1 MSTQDTWISA
11 RSRTLILSGDRA
23 GTPYF
28 REDFLNGLKLVLGD
42 GISQIVSFGPL
53 AKNTEWFLM
62 VKSERARDNL
72 LAAGVVKVKGGVF
85 RVRSAD
91 STQFRVRI
99 HWAPPFIPN
108 DVIIN
113 HLSQFGKVLSCVN
126 EMSVSKGF
134 ENVATGV
141 RTVVM
146 CGNKADLPHF
156 FVVVDKST
164 KQTFQLLVTVTGR
177 PPICLRCNQVGHFRR
192 ECTTPYCRH
201 HGEYGHKTEEC
212 SAVGSYAGVLRGK
225 NNAEPE
231 PVDIEEVSGIAEGS
245 FSGQVKDLIVT
256 MTEAEKRAVVMN
268 EVETATGASG
278 ETDTVVPVVNVTAD
292 ETEVVVP
299 VKGDETEVAV
309 PVDMGVGDEEKIV
322 VQIEEMD
329 VVVTGVEGE
338 GKSVS
343 GPAPQSDDMFSGS
356 ESMSSDGE
364 GGMDWNL
371 VARNKKR
378 KRVGKRAVIKNT
390 SPLSPASPVL
400 GRLVIVEEDSPSDSE
415 KTKIKRYGNKST
427 DIVSE

>member
-1 MSTQDTWISA
+1 MSTQDPWISA

-113 HLSQFGKVLSCVN
+113 HLSQYGKVLSCVN

-177 PPICLRCNQVGHFRR
+177 PPICLRCNKVGHFRR

-212 SAVGSYAGVLRGK
+212 SAVGSYAGVLRGQ

-231 PVDIEEVSGIAEGS
+231 PVEIEEVSGTAEGS

-256 MTEAEKRAVVMN
+256 MTEADKRAVLMN
-268 EVETATGASG
+268 EVETATVASG
-278 ETDTVVPVVNVTAD
+278 ETENVVSVVNVTVD
-292 ETEVVVP
+292 DMEIVVP
-299 VKGDETEVAV
+299 VKGDETEVVV
-309 PVDMGVGDEEKIV
+309 PVDMGVWDEEKIV
-322 VQIEEMD
+322 LQTEEMED
-329 VVVTGVEGE
+329 VVTGVEGE

-343 GPAPQSDDMFSGS
+343 GLSTQSDDMFSGS

-371 VARNKKR
+371 VTRNKKR
-378 KRVGKRAVIKNT
+378 KRVERAVIKNT

>member
-1 MSTQDTWISA
+1 MSTQDPWISA

-113 HLSQFGKVLSCVN
+113 HLSQYGKVLSCVN

-177 PPICLRCNQVGHFRR
+177 PPICLRCNKVGHFRR

-231 PVDIEEVSGIAEGS
+231 PVEIEEVSGTAEGS

-256 MTEAEKRAVVMN
+256 MTEADKRAVLMN
-268 EVETATGASG
+268 EVETATVASG
-278 ETDTVVPVVNVTAD
+278 ETENVVSVVNVTVD
-292 ETEVVVP
+292 DTEIVVP
-299 VKGDETEVAV
+299 VKGDETEVVV
-309 PVDMGVGDEEKIV
+309 PVDMGVWDEEKIV
-322 VQIEEMD
+322 VQTEEMED
-329 VVVTGVEGE
+329 VVTGVEGE

-343 GPAPQSDDMFSGS
+343 GLSTQSDDMFSGS

-371 VARNKKR
+371 VTRNKKR
-378 KRVGKRAVIKNT
+378 KRVERAVIKNT

>member
-1 MSTQDTWISA
+1 MSTQDPWISA

-113 HLSQFGKVLSCVN
+113 HLSQYGKVLSCVN

-164 KQTFQLLVTVTGR
+164 KQTFQLLVTVTG
-177 PPICLRCNQVGHFRR
+177 
-192 ECTTPYCRH
+192 
-201 HGEYGHKTEEC
+201 
-212 SAVGSYAGVLRGK
+212 
-225 NNAEPE
+225 
-231 PVDIEEVSGIAEGS
+231 
-245 FSGQVKDLIVT
+245 
-256 MTEAEKRAVVMN
+256 
-268 EVETATGASG
+268 
-278 ETDTVVPVVNVTAD
+278 
-292 ETEVVVP
+292 
-299 VKGDETEVAV
+299 
-309 PVDMGVGDEEKIV
+309 
-322 VQIEEMD
+322 
-329 VVVTGVEGE
+329 
-338 GKSVS
+338 
-343 GPAPQSDDMFSGS
+343 
-356 ESMSSDGE
+356 
-364 GGMDWNL
+364 
-371 VARNKKR
+371 
-378 KRVGKRAVIKNT
+378 
-390 SPLSPASPVL
+390 
-400 GRLVIVEEDSPSDSE
+400 
-415 KTKIKRYGNKST
+415 
-427 DIVSE
+427 

>member
-1 MSTQDTWISA
+1 MSTQDPWISA

-113 HLSQFGKVLSCVN
+113 HLSQYGKVLSCVN

-177 PPICLRCNQVGHFRR
+177 PPICLRCNKVGHFRR

-231 PVDIEEVSGIAEGS
+231 PVEIEEVSGTAEGS

-256 MTEAEKRAVVMN
+256 MTEADKRAVLMN
-268 EVETATGASG
+268 EVETATVASG
-278 ETDTVVPVVNVTAD
+278 ETETVVSVVNVTVD
-292 ETEVVVP
+292 DTEIVVP
-299 VKGDETEVAV
+299 VKGDETEVVV
-309 PVDMGVGDEEKIV
+309 PVDMGVWDEEKIV
-322 VQIEEMD
+322 VQTEEMED
-329 VVVTGVEGE
+329 VVTGVEGE

-343 GPAPQSDDMFSGS
+343 GLSTQSDDMFSGS

-371 VARNKKR
+371 VTRNKKR
-378 KRVGKRAVIKNT
+378 KRVERAVIKNT
-390 SPLSPASPVL
+390 SPLSPASPAL
-400 GRLVIVEEDSPSDSE
+400 GRLVIIEEDSPSESE
-415 KTKIKRYGNKST
+415 KTKIKRGGRKST
-427 DIVSE
+427 DIGSE

>member
-1 MSTQDTWISA
+1 M
-11 RSRTLILSGDRA
+11 LS
-23 GTPYF
+23 
-28 REDFLNGLKLVLGD
+28 KL
-42 GISQIVSFGPL
+42 
-53 AKNTEWFLM
+53 
-62 VKSERARDNL
+62 R
-72 LAAGVVKVKGGVF
+72 GGGF

-113 HLSQFGKVLSCVN
+113 HLSQYGKVLSCVN

-177 PPICLRCNQVGHFRR
+177 PPICLRCNKVGHFRR

-231 PVDIEEVSGIAEGS
+231 PVEIEEVSGTAEGS

-256 MTEAEKRAVVMN
+256 MTEADKRAVLMN
-268 EVETATGASG
+268 EVETATVASG
-278 ETDTVVPVVNVTAD
+278 ETETVVSVVNVTVD
-292 ETEVVVP
+292 DTEIVVP
-299 VKGDETEVAV
+299 VKGDETEVVV
-309 PVDMGVGDEEKIV
+309 PVDMGVWDEEKIV
-322 VQIEEMD
+322 VQTEEMED
-329 VVVTGVEGE
+329 VVTGVEGE

-343 GPAPQSDDMFSGS
+343 GLSTQSDDMFSGS

-371 VARNKKR
+371 VTRNKKR
-378 KRVGKRAVIKNT
+378 KRVERAVIKNT
-390 SPLSPASPVL
+390 SPLSPASPAL
-400 GRLVIVEEDSPSDSE
+400 GRLVIIEEDSPSESE
-415 KTKIKRYGNKST
+415 KTKIKRGGRKST
-427 DIVSE
+427 DIGSE

>member
-1 MSTQDTWISA
+1 MSTQDPWISA

-85 RVRSAD
+85 SVRSAD

-113 HLSQFGKVLSCVN
+113 HLSQYGKVLSCVN

-177 PPICLRCNQVGHFRR
+177 PPICLRCNKVGHFRR

-231 PVDIEEVSGIAEGS
+231 PVEIEEVSGTAEGS

-256 MTEAEKRAVVMN
+256 MTEADKRAVLMN
-268 EVETATGASG
+268 EVETATVASG
-278 ETDTVVPVVNVTAD
+278 ETENVVSVVNVTVD
-292 ETEVVVP
+292 DTEIVVP
-299 VKGDETEVAV
+299 VKGDETEVVV
-309 PVDMGVGDEEKIV
+309 PVDMGVWDEEKIV
-322 VQIEEMD
+322 VQTEEMED
-329 VVVTGVEGE
+329 VVTGVEGE

-343 GPAPQSDDMFSGS
+343 GLSTQSDDMFSGS

-371 VARNKKR
+371 VTRNKKR
-378 KRVGKRAVIKNT
+378 KRVERAVIKNT

-415 KTKIKRYGNKST
+415 KTKIKRGGRKST
-427 DIVSE
+427 DIGSE

>member
-1 MSTQDTWISA
+1 MSTQDPWISA

-113 HLSQFGKVLSCVN
+113 HLSQYGKVLSCVN

-177 PPICLRCNQVGHFRR
+177 PPICLRCNKVGHFRR

-231 PVDIEEVSGIAEGS
+231 PVEIEEVSGTAEGS

-256 MTEAEKRAVVMN
+256 MTEADKRAVLMN
-268 EVETATGASG
+268 EVETATVASG
-278 ETDTVVPVVNVTAD
+278 ETETVVSVVNVTVD
-292 ETEVVVP
+292 DTEIVVP
-299 VKGDETEVAV
+299 VKGDETEVVV
-309 PVDMGVGDEEKIV
+309 PVDMGVWDEEKIV
-322 VQIEEMD
+322 VQTEEMED
-329 VVVTGVEGE
+329 VVTGVEGE

-343 GPAPQSDDMFSGS
+343 GLSTQSDDMFSGS

-371 VARNKKR
+371 VTRNKKR
-378 KRVGKRAVIKNT
+378 KRVERAVIKNT

-415 KTKIKRYGNKST
+415 KTKIKRGGRKST
-427 DIVSE
+427 DIGSE

>member
-1 MSTQDTWISA
+1 MSSEDPWISA

-28 REDFLNGLKLVLGD
+28 REDFLEGLKQVLGE
-42 GISQIVSFGPL
+42 GISQIISFGPL
-53 AKNTEWFLM
+53 SKNNEWFLM
-62 VKSERARDNL
+62 VKSEKARDQI
-72 LAAGVVKVKGGVF
+72 LAAGIVKVKGGVF

-91 STQFRVRI
+91 STQFRVRV

-108 DVIIN
+108 EVIIN

-126 EMSVSKGF
+126 ELSVSKGF
-134 ENVATGV
+134 ENIATGV
-141 RTVVM
+141 RTIVM

-156 FVVVDKST
+156 VVVVDKST

-177 PPICLRCNQVGHFRR
+177 PPICLRCNKVGHFRR

-231 PVDIEEVSGIAEGS
+231 PVDIEEVSGTAEGS

-278 ETDTVVPVVNVTAD
+278 ETETVVPVVKVTAD

-299 VKGDETEVAV
+299 VKGDKTEVV
-309 PVDMGVGDEEKIV
+309 VTVDMGVGDEEKIV
-322 VQIEEMD
+322 EMD

-371 VARNKKR
+371 VTRNKKR
-378 KRVGKRAVIKNT
+378 KRVERAVIKIT
-390 SPLSPASPVL
+390 SPLSPASPAL

-415 KTKIKRYGNKST
+415 KTKIKRCGRKST
-427 DIVSE
+427 DIGSE

>member
-1 MSTQDTWISA
+1 ISLHGDPPRSVWNYNTTTKDGMSSEDQWTSA

-113 HLSQFGKVLSCVN
+113 HLSQYGKVLSCVN

-177 PPICLRCNQVGHFRR
+177 PPICLRCNKVGHFRR

-231 PVDIEEVSGIAEGS
+231 PVDIEEVSGTAEGS
-245 FSGQVKDLIVT
+245 FSGQVKDIIVT
-256 MTEAEKRAVVMN
+256 MTEADKRAVLMN

-278 ETDTVVPVVNVTAD
+278 ETEIVVPI
-292 ETEVVVP
+292 VVP
-299 VKGDETEVAV
+299 VKGDETEVVV
-309 PVDMGVGDEEKIV
+309 PVDMGVEDEEKIV
-322 VQIEEMD
+322 EMD

-338 GKSVS
+338 GKSGS
-343 GPAPQSDDMFSGS
+343 RPAPQSDDMFSGS

-364 GGMDWNL
+364 GEMDWNL

-400 GRLVIVEEDSPSDSE
+400 GRLVI
-415 KTKIKRYGNKST
+415 
-427 DIVSE
+427 

>member
-1 MSTQDTWISA
+1 MSTQDPWISA

-113 HLSQFGKVLSCVN
+113 HLSQYGKVLSCVN

-177 PPICLRCNQVGHFRR
+177 PPICLRCNKVGHFRR

-231 PVDIEEVSGIAEGS
+231 PVEIEEVSGTAEGS

-256 MTEAEKRAVVMN
+256 MTEADKRAVLMN
-268 EVETATGASG
+268 EVETATVASG
-278 ETDTVVPVVNVTAD
+278 ETENVVSVVNVTVD
-292 ETEVVVP
+292 DTEIVVP
-299 VKGDETEVAV
+299 VKGDETEVVV
-309 PVDMGVGDEEKIV
+309 PVDMGVWDEEKIV
-322 VQIEEMD
+322 VQTEEMED
-329 VVVTGVEGE
+329 VVTGVEGE

-343 GPAPQSDDMFSGS
+343 GLSTQSDDMFSGS

-371 VARNKKR
+371 VTRNKKR
-378 KRVGKRAVIKNT
+378 KRVERAVIKNT

-415 KTKIKRYGNKST
+415 KTKIKRGGRKST
-427 DIVSE
+427 DIGSE

>member
-1 MSTQDTWISA
+1 MSTQDPWISA

-99 HWAPPFIPN
+99 HWAPPYIPN

-113 HLSQFGKVLSCVN
+113 HLSQYGKVLSCVN

-177 PPICLRCNQVGHFRR
+177 PPICLRCNKVGHFRR

-231 PVDIEEVSGIAEGS
+231 PVEIEEVSGTAEGS

-256 MTEAEKRAVVMN
+256 MTEADKRAVLMN
-268 EVETATGASG
+268 EVETATVASG
-278 ETDTVVPVVNVTAD
+278 ETETVVSVVNVTVD
-292 ETEVVVP
+292 DTEIVVP
-299 VKGDETEVAV
+299 VKGDETEVVV
-309 PVDMGVGDEEKIV
+309 PVDMGVWDEEKIV
-322 VQIEEMD
+322 VQTEEMED
-329 VVVTGVEGE
+329 VVTGVEGE

-343 GPAPQSDDMFSGS
+343 GLSTQSDDVFSGS

-371 VARNKKR
+371 VTRNKKR
-378 KRVGKRAVIKNT
+378 KRVERAVIKNT
-390 SPLSPASPVL
+390 SPLSPASPAL
-400 GRLVIVEEDSPSDSE
+400 GRLVIIEEDSPSESE
-415 KTKIKRYGNKST
+415 KTKIKRGGRKST
-427 DIVSE
+427 DIGSE